1 MSDRSD
7 AMSVEMKRGPRPT
20 LERRLGLE
28 QSLFWTTFFR
38 TLRGPGGTLGLLII
52 LGTLVMAI
60 IAPVLSPYDPLELH
74 KGEQF
79 LPPSSQYLFG
89 TDEFGRDVLSRTI
102 FASRISLLAGAF
114 AVACAMAVGV
124 PLGMLAGYFSG
135 PVDTVIMRLMDTL
148 LAFPAILLAMV
159 IVAVLGVSSTNAMIS
174 VAVVSIPS
182 FARIARSSVLSH
194 KEMDYVMASR
204 SIGTTDGRII
214 FRTILPNA
222 IPPILVQIAVSVAFA
237 ILMEAALSFLGL
249 GTQPPDPSWGAML
262 YTGRGYL
269 RRAWWYGFFPGLFL
283 TVLVLGFNMFSE
295 ALRDALDPT
304 RRHLL

>member
-1 MSDRSD
+1 MSEVSD
-7 AMSVEMKRGPRPT
+7 TMTAEMRKGPRPT

-38 TLRGPGGTLGLLII
+38 TLRAPGGTIGLIII
-52 LGTLVMAI
+52 LGTLIMAI
-60 IAPVLSPYDPLELH
+60 IAPALSPYDPLEMH

-79 LPPSSQYLFG
+79 LPPSSQYIFG

-102 FASRISLLAGAF
+102 FSSRISLLAGAF
-114 AVACAMAVGV
+114 AVACAMAAGV
-124 PLGMLAGYFSG
+124 PLGLLAGYFGST
-135 PVDTVIMRLMDTL
+135 VDAVIMRMMDTL
-148 LAFPAILLAMV
+148 LAFPAVLLAMV

-194 KEMDYVMASR
+194 KEQDYVMASR
-204 SIGTTDGRII
+204 SIGSGDSRII

-222 IPPILVQIAVSVAFA
+222 IPPVLVQIAVSVAFA

-262 YTGRGYL
+262 YTSRSYL
-269 RRAWWYGFFPGLFL
+269 RRAWWYGVFPGLFL

-304 RRHLL
+304 RQHFL